1 MTWPAR
7 PGAPPGNRFSR
18 PRGATPRNRPRIESL
33 PARHTL
39 SPESTTDVRQPVS
52 AAVETWAAEQDD
64 SAPSLRR
71 YEVAVAVGYGPS
83 GRRQRWLTLV
93 TSCPFCERC
102 HHHYGSEFAPA
113 KGTYRSGCGRIYWLA
128 TATTSQYTG
137 RVA

>member
-7 PGAPPGNRFSR
+7 PGAPPGNDSAG
-18 PRGATPRNRPRIESL
+18 PEVPPSKPAANRIPTSAPHAL
-33 PARHTL
+33 
-39 SPESTTDVRQPVS
+39 PESTTDVRQPVS